1 MLKSHDVLKNR
12 SSNNLFAIYH
22 HFPNLPP
29 FPQFTTLCLFQGQV
43 ARKDLN
49 PVRNMSITRLF
60 VWQMAGCFNVSV
72 IKTTENFERG
82 GGKRRRRGIKRGKL
96 DKLIT
101 GYTMVNKR
109 LSKHK
114 PDKIQRREQ
123 VEPLRFRG

>member
-1 MLKSHDVLKNR
+1 
-12 SSNNLFAIYH
+12 
-22 HFPNLPP
+22 
-29 FPQFTTLCLFQGQV
+29 
-43 ARKDLN
+43 
-49 PVRNMSITRLF
+49 MSITRLF